1 MLHALQ
7 YSIIRHL
14 RDNIAELQS
23 VEWFFDGLSLTGK
36 AKPFAVV
43 EHMADQNELL
53 AAGRRDFQ
61 EDYMWQIAIR
71 TDSESELAKLKETVQ
86 QALRKQITLYE
97 TDGPAPVSAG
107 FFYVDVNAFTP
118 IRSDDPTNETDS
130 HRGYFDVSVE
140 LEREV

>member
-14 RDNIAELQS
+14 NENVAELQS
-23 VEWFFDGLSLTGK
+23 VEWFRDGLSLTGK
-36 AKPFAVV
+36 ARPFAVV
-43 EHMADQNELL
+43 EHMADLNELL
-53 AAGRRDFQ
+53 AAGRRDYQ
-61 EDYMWQIAIR
+61 EYYRWQVAVR
-71 TDSESELAKLKETVQ
+71 ANSEGELAKLKETIQ
-86 QALRKQITLYE
+86 QALRKEITLYN
-97 TDGPAPVSAG
+97 TNGPAPISAG

-130 HRGYFDVSVE
+130 HRGYFDISVE